1 MQIKAR
7 RSGSATAVV
16 LDSALL
22 APDGND
28 GTFPD
33 QARDLAKALDK
44 QAQVR
49 IPRHGCEVV
58 IASG

>member
-33 QARDLAKALDK
+33 QARDL
-44 QAQVR
+44 
-49 IPRHGCEVV
+49 PRRWTSRRKFEFLAMDVK
-58 IASG
+58 